1 MPASQ
6 ELIDLICNHQPQA
19 ASAVTDKLLVILHQR
34 YGKAL
39 RAILFYGSC
48 LRHKDHFEGLLDLY
62 LIVDSYENTYPEKKL
77 LQFGNALLPP
87 NVFYLE
93 SELDNTP
100 IRAKYAILSLN
111 DFIRGTRHWFHP
123 YLWGRFAQPVT
134 ILYTSSKT
142 VTQHLNQVLAQAV
155 LTFVKEVAPVLPPT
169 FTAREFWSRG
179 FDLSYGTELRPER
192 PGQGERL
199 YLTTSTYYDELLE
212 IVLKICHFPATI
224 TTDNPLVFQTRIP
237 TGYCRRGRRAWQIRP
252 VIGKTFSLLRLLKA
266 FFTFHGGVNY
276 ICWKIERHS
285 HLNLSLPDGRQHN
298 FFTLTRTLW
307 RSWRQCAFR

>member
-1 MPASQ
+1 MPISQ
-6 ELIDLICNHQPQA
+6 ELIDLIRKHQPH
-19 ASAVTDKLLVILHQR
+19 ASATTAKLLAILQQR

-39 RAILFYGSC
+39 RAVLFYGSC

-62 LIVDSYENTYPEKKL
+62 LIVDNYANVYPEKKL
-77 LQFGNALLPP
+77 LQLGNALLPP

-100 IRAKYAILSLN
+100 IRAKYAVLTLN
-111 DFIRGTRHWFHP
+111 DFIRGTRHWLHP

-134 ILYTSSKT
+134 ILYSNSKT
-142 VTQHLNQVLAQAV
+142 VTQRLNQVLAQAV
-155 LTFVKEVAPVLPPT
+155 LKFVTEVTPVLPPT
-169 FTAREFWSRG
+169 FTAREFWSCG

-199 YLTTSTYYDELLE
+199 YLATAAYYEKLLN
-212 IVLKICHFPATI
+212 IALKNCRFPVTVIAG
-224 TTDNPLVFQTRIP
+224 NPRSFQTRIP
-237 TGYCRRGRRAWQIRP
+237 AGYRQRGRRAWQLRAI
-252 VIGKTFSLLRLLKA
+252 VGKTFSILRLLKA

-285 HLNLSLPDGRQHN
+285 LLNLSLPDGKQHN

-307 RSWRQCAFR
+307 RSWRQGAFR

>member
-1 MPASQ
+1 MPISQ
-6 ELIDLICNHQPQA
+6 ELIDLIRKHQPQA
-19 ASAVTDKLLVILHQR
+19 ASAATAKLLAILQQR

-39 RAILFYGSC
+39 QAVLFYGSC
-48 LRHKDHFEGLLDLY
+48 LRHKDHFDGLLDLY
-62 LIVDSYENTYPEKKL
+62 LIVDNYENAYPEKKL
-77 LQFGNALLPP
+77 LQLGNALLPP

-93 SELDNTP
+93 SEVDNTP
-100 IRAKYAILSLN
+100 IRTKYAVLSLN
-111 DFIRGTRHWFHP
+111 DFICGTRHWLHP

-134 ILYTSSKT
+134 ILYTKT
-142 VTQHLNQVLAQAV
+142 PAVTQRLNQVLAQTV
-155 LTFVKEVAPVLPPT
+155 LTFVTEVTPVLPPT

-192 PGQGERL
+192 TGQGERL
-199 YLTTSTYYDELLE
+199 YLATAAYYDELLD
-212 IVLKICHFPATI
+212 IALKDCRFPVSAT
-224 TTDNPLVFQTRIP
+224 TSNPRVFQARVP
-237 TGYCRRGRRAWQIRP
+237 AGYRRRSRRAWQIRP

-285 HLNLSLPDGRQHN
+285 HLNLNLPDSKQHN

-307 RSWRQCAFR
+307 RCWRQGAFR